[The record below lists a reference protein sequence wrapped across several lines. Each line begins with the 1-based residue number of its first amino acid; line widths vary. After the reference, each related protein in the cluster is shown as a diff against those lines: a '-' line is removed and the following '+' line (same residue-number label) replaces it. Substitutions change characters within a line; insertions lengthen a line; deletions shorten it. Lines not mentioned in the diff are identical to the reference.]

1 MSDDLDDLV
10 ATRAEAD
17 GFSGAVLVTRDRSTL
32 VAAAFGEAD
41 RTAGIANTVDTRFG
55 IASGTKFLTALAAG
69 ALIDDGVLAL
79 GDRLVD
85 VVSMPLPGVSP
96 AVTIDH
102 LLTHRSGVYDYLDE
116 DVIGDAD
123 QFVLPI
129 APSTLLTPRDYLPML
144 LAGPAKFEPGA
155 RFSYS
160 NGGYVLLGIA
170 LEEASGRSFHALVEE
185 RVLARC
191 GMTDSGFFRF
201 DRLPPRVATGY
212 VETKDGGWRTN
223 AESLPIIGGPDGGMF
238 ATVSDIERLWRGFFA
253 GDVLSPGLTAQFME
267 KTPTDPAKPRS
278 FYGRGHWFL
287 DEVPFIVGADAG
299 VSFLSNAYPEG
310 TIATVVSNTSG
321 GAWPMIRAINEA
333 IRSSRG
339 IGPPKGP

>member
-1 MSDDLDDLV
+1 MADSLHDLV
-10 ATRAEAD
+10 TARAAEH
-17 GFSGAVLVTRDRSTL
+17 GFSGAVRVSRDRSTL

-41 RTAGIANTVDTRFG
+41 RAAAIPNTIDTRFG

-85 VVSMPLPGVSP
+85 VVSLPLPGVSR

-102 LLTHRSGVYDYLDE
+102 LLSHTSGVYDYLDE
-116 DVIGDAD
+116 DVVGDTD

-129 APSTLLTPRDYLPML
+129 APRALLTPRDYLPML
-144 LAGPAKFEPGA
+144 VAGPAKFEPGA

-160 NGGYVLLGIA
+160 NSGYVLLGLA

-191 GMTDSGFFRF
+191 GMSDSGFFRF
-201 DRLPPRVATGY
+201 DRLPPRVALGY

-223 AESLPIIGGPDGGMF
+223 EASLPIVGGPDGGMF
-238 ATVSDIERLWRGFFA
+238 ATAADIDRLWHGFFA
-253 GDVLSPGLTAQFME
+253 CNVLSTTLTAHFME
-267 KTPTDPAKPRS
+267 KSPTDPSKPHS
-278 FYGRGHWFL
+278 FYGRGHWIQ
-287 DEVPFIVGADAG
+287 DDGVMRVRSIVGQDAG
-299 VSFLSNAYPEG
+299 VSFRSNAYPDG
-310 TIATVVSNTSG
+310 TIATVVSNTSQ
-321 GAWPMIRAINEA
+321 GAWPMIGAIDKWFRA
-333 IRSSRG
+333 RS
-339 IGPPKGP
+339 